1 MYTQCPTCATLF
13 RITPEQLRQAGGRVR
28 CCMCQHVFNALA
40 TVTDALPENLDVDR
54 YGSAWK
60 SGVDAARARAAE
72 HAKQPGVP
80 ASESEEEGTGP
91 AAEMDELVGPP
102 DAATDLGEAIDDEG
116 ALVDEFRVVSHEPE
130 SEPPVPPQALEPNLE
145 REPEPES
152 EPEAVESEPL
162 LTAGRDDDVDLSQPD
177 LPGLA
182 PNDEAPAELGKPNRS
197 DAGYWGMELEPELPE
212 GGVEQP
218 YHPGRTLLWSL
229 GVLLLTVLLVF
240 QYTYFMRA
248 DLARYPGARPWLEF
262 MCSQL
267 GCDLPLRKDVS
278 QIRIL
283 RSDVT
288 AAPQTKNALLA
299 KALLVNE
306 APFPQPYPL
315 LKLTLMD
322 ARGRET
328 GSRWFHPRQY
338 LSDDELKVA
347 LADGMPP
354 QRPVAARLIIKDP
367 GTGADQYRFEVK

>member
-60 SGVDAARARAAE
+60 TGVAAARARAAE
-72 HAKQPGVP
+72 HRNQPEAPAVENRVEVPRSGV
-80 ASESEEEGTGP
+80 
-91 AAEMDELVGPP
+91 EMDELMGPP
-102 DAATDLGEAIDDEG
+102 DAAADLGEALDDEG
-116 ALVDEFRVVSHEPE
+116 ALVDEFRVVSQEAE
-130 SEPPVPPQALEPNLE
+130 AKPPVPEKSPAPEL
-145 REPEPES
+145 EPEPE
-152 EPEAVESEPL
+152 PEEADSEPL
-162 LTAGRDDDVDLSQPD
+162 LTSDMDDGLDLSQPE

-182 PNDEAPAELGKPNRS
+182 PDDEVPAELGKPNRS
-197 DAGYWGMELEPELPE
+197 NAGYWGAELEPELPE
-212 GGVEQP
+212 GGAEQP
-218 YHPGRTLLWSL
+218 YRPGRTLLWSL

-248 DLARYPGARPWLEF
+248 DLARYPEARPWLEF

-283 RSDVT
+283 HSDVT
-288 AAPQTKNALLA
+288 AAPQPKNALLA

-338 LSDDELKVA
+338 LKDDELKDA
-347 LADGMPP
+347 LVDGMPP

>member
-13 RITPEQLRQAGGRVR
+13 RITPEQLRQAGGCVR

-54 YGSAWK
+54 YGNAWK
-60 SGVDAARARAAE
+60 SGVAAVRARAAE
-72 HAKQPGVP
+72 QRSQPEFPAGESRKEVSPSGV
-80 ASESEEEGTGP
+80 
-91 AAEMDELVGPP
+91 EMDELVGPP

-116 ALVDEFRVVSHEPE
+116 ALVDEFRVVSHTPGA
-130 SEPPVPPQALEPNLE
+130 EPPVPDTPPVPEPELES
-145 REPEPES
+145 EPEPEG
-152 EPEAVESEPL
+152 ADSEPL
-162 LTAGRDDDVDLSQPD
+162 LTSGVDNDLDLSQPE

-182 PNDEAPAELGKPNRS
+182 PDDEAPAELGKPARS
-197 DAGYWGMELEPELPE
+197 DVGYWGMELEPELPE
-212 GGVEQP
+212 AGLEQP
-218 YHPGRTLLWSL
+218 YHPWRTLLWSL

-240 QYTYFMRA
+240 QYTYFTRA
-248 DLARYPGARPWLEF
+248 DLARYPEARPWLEF

-267 GCDLPLRKDVS
+267 GCELPLRKDVS
-278 QIRIL
+278 QVRIL

-288 AAPQTKNALLA
+288 AAPHTKNALLA

-338 LSDDELKVA
+338 LKDDALKDA
-347 LADGMPP
+347 LVDGMPP